1 MSGSKR
7 SNCKLSEAQAL
18 KTHNETMK
26 KIEAEKR
33 RQREIQIQNE
43 KKIEDEKCQQLEI
56 KIQNAINELNKRRII
71 IEKYK
76 ASVIVEHEKI
86 LPKTSALKEFLDYKS
101 FLINK
106 IDSQPKSYKIRK
118 SDSMQKYLDGLFGF
132 LGTMQP
138 ERDSKLNQLI
148 SDLQGQID
156 EKRRSLDEKEYFDS
170 VKNLENKK
178 RKQYNYNK
186 SSEDSTKISVKL
198 EQAFQE
204 FKIDVEPYLDIP
216 ELAEDKQ
223 FSNLISSFDQVA
235 TIKKNNPKNALNK
248 IKLIHEDFSLYK
260 PRLDQILKN
269 RQESIR
275 LYQSLLNEHIA
286 LSKLMNQKPIVSKH
300 INTSIDDDIKQLTEF
315 NKQLTEKLI
324 KQEESAYVKKTVD
337 DIMKDM
343 GHKLLAS
350 QTLKSV
356 NQQHN
361 HELYSFGEK
370 TGINVFMSDD
380 GAVMFEVSGI
390 SEGTKP
396 YSDYD
401 KLIVKED
408 MEEFCDEY
416 DIIKKKLK
424 DRGVEIEVSSE
435 KLLPADEKYVRFID
449 VSSMTRHE
457 GETSQRENSTK
468 VSKKIKMKEIIL

>member
-1 MSGSKR
+1 
-7 SNCKLSEAQAL
+7 
-18 KTHNETMK
+18 
-26 KIEAEKR
+26 
-33 RQREIQIQNE
+33 
-43 KKIEDEKCQQLEI
+43 
-56 KIQNAINELNKRRII
+56 
-71 IEKYK
+71 
-76 ASVIVEHEKI
+76 
-86 LPKTSALKEFLDYKS
+86 
-101 FLINK
+101 
-106 IDSQPKSYKIRK
+106 
-118 SDSMQKYLDGLFGF
+118 MQKYLDGLFGF

-186 SSEDSTKISVKL
+186 SSEDSTKISVKLEQAFQEFKIDVEPYLDIPELAEDKQFSNLISSFDQVATIKKNNPKNALNKIKLIHEDFSLYKPRLDQILKNNYNKSSEDSTKISEKL